1 MEILFKTGKMEILL
15 PSKDTNYKKSKYLFK
30 NDKENHRVFKKENGS
45 PFFLKE
51 TNAFT
56 NEKIGN
62 TFSNVKNGN
71 TFASRKFQI
80 LFRNTFFLREKSKYL
95 EEGS

>member
-1 MEILFKTGKMEILL
+1 MEAL
-15 PSKDTNYKKSKYLFK
+15 
-30 NDKENHRVFKKENGS
+30 
-45 PFFLKE
+45 FLKV

-62 TFSNVKNGN
+62 IFSNVKNGN

-80 LFRNTFFLREKSKYL
+80 LFRNTFFQREKSKYL